1 MVPVQSPEETESQEP
16 HQPQPVQLM
25 FAVCQQTSEKNNN
38 KKTHKMA
45 LYSSS
50 GVFAVAAKLKL
61 LACKPHNEY
70 FGLEK
75 GINDVF

>member
-1 MVPVQSPEETESQEP
+1 MQSPEETESQEP
-16 HQPQPVQLM
+16 PQPQPVQLM
-25 FAVCQQTSEKNNN
+25 FAVCQQTSEKTTT

-45 LYSSS
+45 LYSSF
-50 GVFAVAAKLKL
+50 GVFAVAAKLKH

-75 GINDVF
+75 GINVIF